1 MGLGVLAPSDP
12 DPGRAGNLGS
22 LLEEVRTPDPG
33 LSGKEVPHTWGSR
46 AGHRADKGLPSPG
59 APSTP
64 PRPEMVAEALTGTS
78 GGLPRFHSRRSSGAA
93 SPLPTP
99 PPPAEGSPSFVAQPP
114 RGKHS
119 PGLRDAAFFYIR
131 MKCHD
136 RSLQRP
142 PCPVESEPRREGE
155 GSGEP
160 AHGPQAQA
168 APGRSSVAASG
179 CRAQQGGT
187 PINPAATGAQG
198 CVAASLEDKLKRMKI
213 TSPASPHPGQ
223 ECGAGQGLNLQTVI
237 WASPGKSSRS
247 AQPQSLISL
256 LPSLAP
262 PLAFTWP
269 TSLSLPPTPNA
280 SHRCHHHQFQ
290 HSFTMSL

>member
-1 MGLGVLAPSDP
+1 MGDTAALGGARQVLASLSTEGCSPADAGPLGLSSGPQEPPQVGLGVLAPSDL

-78 GGLPRFHSRRSSGAA
+78 GGLPRFHSRCSSGAA

-187 PINPAATGAQG
+187 PINPLPRG
-198 CVAASLEDKLKRMKI
+198 
-213 TSPASPHPGQ
+213 PG
-223 ECGAGQGLNLQTVI
+223 L
-237 WASPGKSSRS
+237 RR
-247 AQPQSLISL
+247 
-256 LPSLAP
+256 
-262 PLAFTWP
+262 
-269 TSLSLPPTPNA
+269 SLPGGQT
-280 SHRCHHHQFQ
+280 
-290 HSFTMSL
+290 